1 MRFLTPFGM
10 TAHIVYG
17 MGGGGGGKA
26 APPPPP
32 SLLETARHFERSEK
46 TDDKILFR
54 PLIRISNKNSFNI
67 DMSIY
72 KPNLYFVKIVCSKG
86 NKVVKI
92 FKL

>member
-26 APPPPP
+26 APSSS

-54 PLIRISNKNSFNI
+54 HLIRIINPKT
-67 DMSIY
+67 
-72 KPNLYFVKIVCSKG
+72 
-86 NKVVKI
+86 
-92 FKL
+92 

>member
-17 MGGGGGGKA
+17 MGGGGA
-26 APPPPP
+26 AKPPLLP

-54 PLIRISNKNSFNI
+54 PLIRIRNI
-67 DMSIY
+67 FITDC
-72 KPNLYFVKIVCSKG
+72 YFE
-86 NKVVKI
+86 NEY
-92 FKL
+92 L